1 MTMNPQLIA
10 PVLFA
15 ALVVWGILRRLR
27 RTFGRQPVHV
37 GRIWFRIC
45 VLTLVG
51 GLVIAT
57 SVARNAG
64 ALEALTAGLACGA
77 VLAYLG
83 LRHTK
88 FEVTPE
94 GRFYTPHT
102 YIGLAVT
109 VLFLGRLLYRFF
121 YLSNGANAAS
131 DPNQNLA
138 MAYQR
143 NPLTLGIFAVL
154 VGYYVLFYAGVLVRT
169 RAAALPMR
177 DGASPGT

>member
-1 MTMNPQLIA
+1 MDPKLIA
-10 PVLFA
+10 PILFA

-37 GRIWFRIC
+37 GRIWLRIGM
-45 VLTLVG
+45 LTLVG

-57 SVARNAG
+57 SVARNAQ

-77 VLAYLG
+77 ALAYVG

-109 VLFLGRLLYRFF
+109 ALFLGRLLYRFY
-121 YLSNGANAAS
+121 YLSYGANAVVGA
-131 DPNQNLA
+131 NQNLA
-138 MAYQR
+138 VAYQR
-143 NPLTLGIFAVL
+143 SPLTLSIFAVL

-169 RAAALPMR
+169 RAAVLPMR

>member
-1 MTMNPQLIA
+1 MTMDPKLIA
-10 PVLFA
+10 PILFA
-15 ALVVWGILRRLR
+15 AVVVWGILRRVR
-27 RTFGRQPVHV
+27 RTFGRQPVHF
-37 GRIWFRIC
+37 GRIWLRIGM
-45 VLTLVG
+45 LTLVG
-51 GLVIAT
+51 GLVSAT
-57 SVARNAG
+57 SVARSAE

-77 VLAYLG
+77 ALAYVG

-109 VLFLGRLLYRFF
+109 ALFLGRLLYRFF
-121 YLSNGANAAS
+121 YLFYGANAVIGA
-131 DPNQNLA
+131 NQNFA
-138 MAYQR
+138 VAYQR

-154 VGYYVLFYAGVLVRT
+154 VGYYVLFYAGVLLRT

-177 DGASPGT
+177 DGTSPGT